1 MEWEDL
7 KPHLAELRQ
16 RLIYIGFAFLVAFI
30 VAFLFWKP
38 IFKIMALPLIEAL
51 KVSPSSEIIF
61 TGLAEP
67 FITAIKTAMF
77 IAFVVTFPF
86 TIYQIWRFVEP
97 GLKPEEK
104 SLVKRLTLPFTIFTT
119 IMFLLGVSFAY
130 FIVFPVAFK
139 VLITFGG
146 GDFTAMPR
154 VAEYV
159 GFFIKLM
166 LGFGLVFEMPVI
178 TYFLA
183 KLGLVTD
190 KTLIRHFREA
200 VVIIFILAAIL
211 TPPDLFSQFAMAAP
225 MLLLYGI
232 SIWIAKVVNPEKEEE
247 KDEKKEVENP
257 PQPKEK

>member
-1 MEWEDL
+1 MEWEEL
-7 KPHLAELRQ
+7 KPHLVELRQ
-16 RLIYIGFAFLVAFI
+16 RLIYIGFAFLVVFI
-30 VAFLFWKP
+30 VAFIFWKP
-38 IFKIMALPLIEAL
+38 IFKIMAMPLMEAL

-77 IAFVVTFPF
+77 LAFVVTFPF
-86 TIYQIWRFVEP
+86 TIYQIWKFVEP
-97 GLKPEEK
+97 GLHQSEK
-104 SLVKRLTLPFTIFTT
+104 EVVKRLTLPFTLFTT

-183 KLGLVTD
+183 KLGLITD
-190 KTLIRHFREA
+190 RTLIRHFREA
-200 VVIIFILAAIL
+200 VVIIFILAAVL

-225 MLLLYGI
+225 MLLLYGV
-232 SIWIAKVVNPEKEEE
+232 SIWIAKVINPEPKR
-247 KDEKKEVENP
+247 ENNG
-257 PQPKEK
+257 ELES